1 MPNTQV
7 NCPNCRQPIMA
18 EIDQLFDVNQ
28 DPTAKQRFLS
38 GVSNLVQCPFCGYQG
53 NLATP
58 IVYHDPEK
66 ELLLTFV
73 PAELGLPHNE
83 QERLV
88 GGLINQ
94 VIDKLPQE
102 KRKAYLLQP
111 QATLTSQGL
120 LERVLAEEGITK
132 EMIQAQQQRLSL
144 LQRLA
149 TTSDEGVRAEIA
161 RQEDELI
168 DAEFFAML
176 NRLMEAALMSGDQE
190 SARALTELQQSL
202 LPNTTYGRQVQ
213 AQSQE
218 VEAAIADLRAAGSEL
233 TREKM
238 LELVMD
244 APNDDRLQALVALAR
259 PAMDY
264 TFFQMISERIDRARG
279 EGRSRLVE
287 LRAKLLELTQEIDRQ
302 VEAHIQQ
309 IRELIEDILQ
319 ADDVT
324 KAIAENVPS
333 VDQYFVNELSQML
346 EAARKSGDLERSG
359 KLQQIMEMIEQASA
373 PPPEL
378 ELIEEYLEAPDDQAR
393 LEFLEANQDEITPEF
408 MDMLANIAMQ
418 AQSGEDQG
426 FAELVM
432 AANRQA
438 LRFSMQRSLR
448 GQ

>member
-1 MPNTQV
+1 
-7 NCPNCRQPIMA
+7 
-18 EIDQLFDVNQ
+18 
-28 DPTAKQRFLS
+28 
-38 GVSNLVQCPFCGYQG
+38 
-53 NLATP
+53 
-58 IVYHDPEK
+58 
-66 ELLLTFV
+66 V
-73 PAELGLPHNE
+73 PAELGLPHDE

-149 TTSDEGVRAEIA
+149 TTSDESVRAEIA

-218 VEAAIADLRAAGSEL
+218 VEAAIADLRSAGSEL

-244 APNDDRLQALVALAR
+244 APNDDRLQALVTLAR

-302 VEAHIQQ
+302 VEAHVQQ

-324 KAIAENVPS
+324 KAITENVSS

-393 LEFLEANQDEITPEF
+393 LEFLEANQEEITSEF

-448 GQ
+448 NQ